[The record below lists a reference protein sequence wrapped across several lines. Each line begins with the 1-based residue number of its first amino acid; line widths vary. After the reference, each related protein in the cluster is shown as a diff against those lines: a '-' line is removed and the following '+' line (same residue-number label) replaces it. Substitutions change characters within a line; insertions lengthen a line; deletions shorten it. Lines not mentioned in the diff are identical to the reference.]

1 MFVNKLMLTNHDQ
14 MYLKNVLVYAEI
26 NIILD
31 INSRYPNSVGIFF
44 NAILT
49 HYTEYIW
56 LMLTEPYCKVL
67 LFSL

>member
-49 HYTEYIW
+49 HYTN
-56 LMLTEPYCKVL
+56 T
-67 LFSL
+67 FD